1 MSNKESFNIRGKKNL
16 FGDSYISIYF
26 IGFLYDDVTS
36 DFATFADG
44 NDNFNRRLYEHFLR
58 PRAASKSYVISPTA
72 ITLGLTVLAIG
83 SQNETDGVLRQL
95 SNALVTLM
103 CPELSWPECIFEFKL
118 RTISSMNIVTFKAKK
133 VDR

>member
-1 MSNKESFNIRGKKNL
+1 MTHIIN
-16 FGDSYISIYF
+16 SICL

-95 SNALVTLM
+95 SNALVTFL
-103 CPELSWPECIFEFKL
+103 CPELSLPECIFEFKL
-118 RTISSMNIVTFKAKK
+118 RTISK
-133 VDR
+133 